1 MEAYGS
7 AAIGRWRDGEG
18 AGVPLGDGLVAVNS
32 SKAALTDLQQ
42 AWIKA
47 DEKR

>member
-1 MEAYGS
+1 M
-7 AAIGRWRDGEG
+7 
-18 AGVPLGDGLVAVNS
+18 PLGDGLVAVNS

>member
-1 MEAYGS
+1 M
-7 AAIGRWRDGEG
+7 
-18 AGVPLGDGLVAVNS
+18 PLGDGLVAVNS
-32 SKAALTDLQQ
+32 SKAALIDLQQ